1 MELINFIYC
10 LAAFILI
17 LIGIDISGA
26 FSEKLPTT
34 PDANKSLNS
43 ESFDGGADIAISGI
57 KTVDTNTGVDREFAR
72 WRVLYSYYS
81 KAAEGLKDRKKY
93 ELKNILER
101 YVISSANVIQAKSSP
116 DVRIISEHVLCIDND
131 SVERMKFE
139 ARENNLEM
147 NVDEFVA
154 DIQKY
159 LQTSIYPSV
168 RVNVDIGPARVEVSV
183 KCANGD
189 GAIPS
194 GTNVTADKFAYK
206 YILTRRRYDAL
217 MRRAEAGAS
226 GTTTGVLGQNHIA
239 KMLLRY
245 ECMYPGG
252 QQWGSS
258 EADYTMLHDHYNVR
272 LEGFASPKNSQLLYH
287 ADSYFC
293 SLFYDT
299 DRVFGSRGS
308 FFACDFVEFARQY
321 PDLPYVGFLVG
332 PPYIAH
338 LMNDCMKKLLDEV
351 EKMKRADIRALV
363 IFSCPAWRDA
373 EYFIMGEASPHK
385 QFSKRLE
392 ANQHAYVDTS
402 RIDPMTGEPPKVI
415 AHFPSHL
422 FGFTTGNFAPIN
434 FDKFGAEYHQIY

>member
-1 MELINFIYC
+1 MIINFIYC
-10 LAAFILI
+10 LLAFILI
-17 LIGIDISGA
+17 LVGIEITGVSNNGA
-26 FSEKLPTT
+26 IVAPTR
-34 PDANKSLNS
+34 PGIV
-43 ESFDGGADIAISGI
+43 ESFNGGANQSDEIGKDVSL
-57 KTVDTNTGVDREFAR
+57 GVAREFAR
-72 WRVLYSYYS
+72 WRALYSYYL
-81 KAAEGLKDRKKY
+81 KATEGIKDRKKY
-93 ELKNILER
+93 EIKNILER
-101 YVISSANVIQAKSSP
+101 YVISSANVLQSAKSST
-116 DVRIISEHVLCIDND
+116 DARYEHVICVDND

-139 ARENNLEM
+139 ARENNLNM

-159 LQTSIYPSV
+159 LQTSTYPSV
-168 RVNVDIGPARVEVSV
+168 NVTVDIGPAKVEIAVMGSINTSINTSINMSINTSINTSV
-183 KCANGD
+183 
-189 GAIPS
+189 
-194 GTNVTADKFAYK
+194 YK
-206 YILTRRRYDAL
+206 YTLTRRRYDAL
-217 MRRAEAGAS
+217 IKRLHTHSETLNDQLA
-226 GTTTGVLGQNHIA
+226 QNHIA

-299 DRVFGSRGS
+299 DHVFGSRGS

-338 LMNDCMKKLLDEV
+338 LMLDCMKKLLDEV
-351 EKMKRADIRALV
+351 EKMKRVNIRALV

-373 EYFIMGEASPHK
+373 EYFILGEASPYK

-392 ANQHAYVDTS
+392 ADQHAYVDTS